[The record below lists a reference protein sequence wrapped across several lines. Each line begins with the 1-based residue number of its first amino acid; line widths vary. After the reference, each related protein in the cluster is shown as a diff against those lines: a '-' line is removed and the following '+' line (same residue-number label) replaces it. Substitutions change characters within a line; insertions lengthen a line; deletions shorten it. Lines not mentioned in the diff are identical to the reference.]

1 MYAIGRFYVKFSKFL
16 DMEFSAKAMIFLLF
30 PLEST
35 VIFIKKEK
43 QP

>member
-16 DMEFSAKAMIFLLF
+16 DVEVSAKAMIFLLL
-30 PLEST
+30 PLESAI
-35 VIFIKKEK
+35 VFIKKEI